1 MKLNAL
7 IKYYKIK
14 KKKKKK
20 KKKKMEKLLEKK
32 NYLMVTMFQ

>member
-7 IKYYKIK
+7 IKYYKI
-14 KKKKKK
+14 KK

-32 NYLMVTMFQ
+32 NYLMVKMFQ